1 MTMHPAIGMGMRA
14 GFGAAALLALCALPA
29 LAQTSAGIP
38 GVVAPGTPT
47 ELVQEGFVF
56 TEGPVGTAEGGVY
69 FTDIRPNR
77 VHYLDPG
84 GKISI
89 VRENSNASNGLALT
103 KDGELVFAEGGG
115 KRITKRGKDGTI
127 TTLTEGVPGKPLMA
141 PNDLII
147 DARGGI
153 YFTDP
158 GPFPPVPGRVAYV
171 YYLPPGTKY
180 AVMIEDK
187 FALPNGLVLTKDG
200 KTLIVND
207 TSSPTL
213 WAYDVGA
220 DGKVSNKRAF
230 ATLHDIE
237 AGKLSGADGMA
248 IDRDDRVYS
257 TSVAGIQVFDAK
269 GQYLGKIPVPRQPTN
284 VAFAGP
290 DKQTLYITAR
300 EGVYRV
306 KMLAKGPDRLGK

>member
-1 MTMHPAIGMGMRA
+1 MTKRQSIGLRA
-14 GFGAAALLALCALPA
+14 SLGAAALLVCAMPA
-29 LAQTSAGIP
+29 LAQAPGIA
-38 GVVAPGTPT
+38 GVVAPGTAT
-47 ELVQEGFVF
+47 ELVQEGFTF

-69 FTDIRPNR
+69 FTDIRANR

-84 GKISI
+84 GKIST

-103 KDGELVFAEGGG
+103 KDGELVFAEGGA
-115 KRITKRGKDGTI
+115 KRITRRGKDGAI
-127 TTLTEGVPGKPLMA
+127 TVVTEGVPGMPLMA
-141 PNDLII
+141 PNDLIV

-171 YYLPPGTKY
+171 YYLPPGAKD
-180 AVMIEDK
+180 AVMIDDK
-187 FALPNGLVLTKDG
+187 FTLPNGLVLTKDG

-213 WAYDVGA
+213 WAYDVGP

-230 ATLHDIE
+230 ATLRDIE

-248 IDRDDRVYS
+248 VDRDDRVYS
-257 TSVAGIQVFDAK
+257 SSVAGIQVFDAK
-269 GQYLGKIPVPRQPTN
+269 GQYLGKIAVPRQPTN

>member
-1 MTMHPAIGMGMRA
+1 MTKHIATGFGMRI
-14 GFGAAALLALCALPA
+14 GLGAAALLALCVGPA
-29 LAQTSAGIP
+29 PAQAPSGIP
-38 GVVAPGTPT
+38 GVVAPGVST
-47 ELVQEGFVF
+47 ELVQEGFTF
-56 TEGPVGTAEGGVY
+56 TEGPVGAANGGLY
-69 FTDIRPNR
+69 FTDLRASR

-84 GKISI
+84 GMIG
-89 VRENSNASNGLALT
+89 VLRENSSAANGIALT

-115 KRITKRGKDGTI
+115 KRITKRGKDGSI
-127 TTLTEGVPGKPLMA
+127 TTLTEGVPGMPLMA

-147 DARGGI
+147 DTRGGI

-171 YYLPPGTKY
+171 YYLPPGTKD
-180 AVMIEDK
+180 AVMIDDK

-213 WAYDVGA
+213 TAYDVGP

-230 ATLHDIE
+230 AKLRDVE
-237 AGKLSGADGMA
+237 PGKLTGADGMA

-269 GQYLGKIPVPRQPTN
+269 GAYLGKIPVPRQPTN